1 MKNKTSQDDQM
12 GVVAVDF
19 SENYTSK
26 HNTTVQSSYFS
37 ASHIQI
43 CLHTGILCI
52 KSKPISFRS
61 ISESTLYSPAAIWA
75 HLMPLFKYSKNNH
88 PALKYL
94 NFWSDA
100 LKCNIATNILSLHHT
115 WFIIMT
121 LQVAN
126 RIFLKRA
133 LKDFR

>member
-1 MKNKTSQDDQM
+1 M

-19 SENYTSK
+19 SKNYTSK

-52 KSKPISFRS
+52 KGKPISFRS
-61 ISESTLYSPAAIWA
+61 ISELTLYSPAAIWA

-88 PALKYL
+88 PALKCL
-94 NFWSDA
+94 NFWSDGP
-100 LKCNIATNILSLHHT
+100 KMQYCNKHFKLASYLVYN
-115 WFIIMT
+115 
-121 LQVAN
+121 N
-126 RIFLKRA
+126 
-133 LKDFR
+133 DFAGG